1 MRVYIHEGERA
12 LVVQYTISGAKDPDH
27 IERLTSPTPRS
38 VHTATKSTR
47 PETRQP
53 TSPHLSTH
61 LGVVVVISAAPPIP
75 LPLVCYTSLLLPS
88 TPTPPRQW
96 RPPRSP
102 PPRRARRCSPPPPPV
117 KWRRSAPPRRRSP
130 PPPSSSCVAAASAS
144 STHRL
149 PPPRCCS
156 SSPPAAGAATTTAE
170 VGSSGAT
177 PPRRP
182 PPRVPRSVTLTHSLT
197 HCLQPGTSAWC
208 SSRLLLAVVCHLVAS
223 FRFYPAR
230 SASVSVMNPNGLC
243 LLRCYFLV
251 ILEWVEIAQTPH
263 DLWRSR
269 WRTSLIIC

>member
-102 PPRRARRCSPPPPPV
+102 PPRRARRCSPPPPPA

-144 STHRL
+144 PPTAFRRRAAA
-149 PPPRCCS
+149 PPPR
-156 SSPPAAGAATTTAE
+156 PPPG
-170 VGSSGAT
+170 
-177 PPRRP
+177 PPPP
-182 PPRVPRSVTLTHSLT
+182 PPRWGPPVRRRRGVPLRGFHGQSLSLTHSLT
-197 HCLQPGTSAWC
+197 AYNQ
-208 SSRLLLAVVCHLVAS
+208 
-223 FRFYPAR
+223 AR
-230 SASVSVMNPNGLC
+230 PLGVRPV
-243 LLRCYFLV
+243 YY
-251 ILEWVEIAQTPH
+251 
-263 DLWRSR
+263 
-269 WRTSLIIC
+269 